1 MKKILFASSA
11 IVAVAFAGQASASEP
26 IKLSVGGYM
35 EQWAGF
41 ADQDLDAAG
50 GRVNA
55 FQSDTEVYF
64 TGSTT
69 LDNGIEIG
77 ARIELEGETSTDQ
90 VDEQFLFVNGGF
102 GRIEMGK
109 NDSAADAMGVTAP
122 SVGPVGPNDGGMED
136 WVNMTVIDT
145 VPSSGDQ
152 NRVTYYTPNFGG
164 FQAGVSFADDSRT
177 NGTFDKTV
185 TTSGTSTTVG
195 GLTSDTSGAGDN
207 IVSAAVAYSND
218 FDGFSLGL
226 SLEGEN
232 QGEGNWYGAG
242 VNVGFG
248 NFTVGGSYGTKEEDY
263 GLTSRNS
270 TAGLD
275 DTDAFDLGVSYAMDA
290 ASVSAT
296 YAYQETGST
305 ETQGAALGMSYTLGA
320 GVAWQS
326 SVFWFDDD
334 KAGTASDND
343 GYGAVTGLKLSF

>member
-35 EQWAGF
+35 EQWIGVIDEDKPASS
-41 ADQDLDAAG
+41 

-64 TGSTT
+64 SGSTT

-102 GRIEMGK
+102 GRIEIGK

-122 SVGPVGPNDGGMED
+122 RVGPVGPNDGGIED
-136 WVNMTVIDT
+136 WYNEAAIIDT

-152 NRVTYYTPNFGG
+152 NRLTYFTPTFGG
-164 FQAGVSFADDSRT
+164 FQAGVSFADDDNT
-177 NGTFDKTV
+177 ATGTYNGIDG
-185 TTSGTSTTVG
+185 S
-195 GLTSDTSGAGDN
+195 GDN
-207 IVSAAVAYSND
+207 VVSAGITYNAD
-218 FDGFSLGL
+218 FDGISLGL
-226 SLEGEN
+226 SVEGEN
-232 QGEGNWYGAG
+232 DSEGNWYGAG

-263 GLTSRNS
+263 GLSSRNS
-270 TAGLD
+270 TVGLD

-296 YAYQETGST
+296 YAYQEQGSV
-305 ETQGAALGMSYTLGA
+305 EVQAASVGLNYTLGA
-320 GVAWQS
+320 GVSWQS
-326 SVFWFDDD
+326 SVFWFDEDS
-334 KAGTASDND
+334 TNNNE
-343 GYGAVTGLKLSF
+343 GYGLITGLALNF

>member
-41 ADQDLDAAG
+41 ADQDLDSAG

-164 FQAGVSFADDSRT
+164 FQAGVSFADNSQT
-177 NGTFDKTV
+177 NGSLNV
-185 TTSGTSTTVG
+185 STTAG
-195 GLTSDTSGAGDN
+195 SQSIYASDTSGNGDN
-207 IVSAAVAYSND
+207 VLSAAVAYSND

-232 QGEGNWYGAG
+232 QGEGNWYGVGA
-242 VNVGFG
+242 NVGFG
-248 NFTVGGSYGTKEEDY
+248 NFTVGGSYGRKEDDY
-263 GLTSRNS
+263 GLSSRNS
-270 TAGLD
+270 TTGLD

-305 ETQGAALGMSYTLGA
+305 ETQGAALGLSYTLGA

-334 KAGTASDND
+334 KAGAASDND